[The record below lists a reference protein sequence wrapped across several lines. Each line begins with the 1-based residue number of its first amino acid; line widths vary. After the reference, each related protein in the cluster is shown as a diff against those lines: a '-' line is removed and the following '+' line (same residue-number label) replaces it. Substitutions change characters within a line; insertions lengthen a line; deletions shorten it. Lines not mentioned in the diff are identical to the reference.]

1 MLTFEEVP
9 DPCRLAGLVF
19 GPGAGAGSGLA
30 CGCERRLYLSA
41 HLAVSWRTRCRM
53 SWTAMFWVAM
63 AARVPL
69 SREMG
74 VGGVGGGRVFTEEEG
89 DGGGGEGGIGAE
101 GDVAGGIEGLE
112 AGGEDAAGKDAAG

>member
-30 CGCERRLYLSA
+30 CGCERGLYLSA

-53 SWTAMFWVAM
+53 SWTAMFWVGM

-74 VGGVGGGRVFTEEEG
+74 AGRGGGVCLLKRRAMEGAGR
-89 DGGGGEGGIGAE
+89 AE
-101 GDVAGGIEGLE
+101 LGQRATWQAG
-112 AGGEDAAGKDAAG
+112 